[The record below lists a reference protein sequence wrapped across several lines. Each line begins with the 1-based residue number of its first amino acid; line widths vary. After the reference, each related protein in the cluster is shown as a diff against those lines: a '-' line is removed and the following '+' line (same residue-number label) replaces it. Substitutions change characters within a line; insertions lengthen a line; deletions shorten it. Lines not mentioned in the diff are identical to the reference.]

1 MEKLAAF
8 LAKVRLQLN
17 FSLKQ
22 AVVLFVLAVVLLVA
36 SVYSWLNSQPQKIVL
51 TGRTKKVRVRLQPQS
66 QSEMVVVHV
75 AGEVKS
81 PGVYRLQKG
90 SRLFAAIK
98 AAGGE
103 TTNANLNLLNLAA
116 KLTDGQKIYV
126 PPKVNPANPA
136 SGSAGGIPDMPGG
149 KLNLNTATQQDLE
162 NISGIGPV
170 TAKRIIEYREER
182 GGFKSVA
189 ELDEIE
195 GIGPK
200 KLARLKKELAVY

>member
-1 MEKLAAF
+1 MEKLASF
-8 LAKVRLQLN
+8 LAKVKLQLN
-17 FSLKQ
+17 LKQ
-22 AVVLFVLAVVLLVA
+22 AVVLFILALALLAA
-36 SVYSWLNSQPQKIVL
+36 SFFSWLNSQPQKIVI
-51 TGRTKKVRVRLQPQS
+51 TSGTKKVKVKWRSESQP
-66 QSEMVVVHV
+66 EMVVVHV

-81 PGVYRLQKG
+81 PGVYRLKKG

-116 KLTDGQKIYV
+116 KLVDGQKIYV
-126 PPKVNPANPA
+126 PPKVSSANPA
-136 SGSAGGIPDMPGG
+136 SGNTGGMPDAPSS
-149 KLNLNTATQQDLE
+149 KLNLNTATQAELE

-170 TAKRIIEYREER
+170 TAKRIIEYREEH
-182 GGFKSVA
+182 GGFRSVA